1 MTGVGFLLSCISPM
15 CDQTEKLSLLIL
27 AAGRSTR
34 LGQDK
39 VWLELDGQPLVE
51 RVARR
56 MLPMVSE
63 VLFSTHQPQ
72 RFEALLSALP
82 VPARTVA
89 DRYPAAGP
97 LAGLHAGLS
106 VARYD
111 LMLAVAVDM
120 PFVNPELVRYLAEL
134 TSDVDAVVPLV
145 PNQGTGRPEAEP
157 LHAIYR
163 RTCLPAIEECLAS
176 GRRRVVSFLPQVRV
190 RYVSAEEIRPLDPQ
204 FRSFT
209 NVNTPQ
215 EWMAAQGD
223 G

>member
-1 MTGVGFLLSCISPM
+1 MAGVGFLLLCVPM
-15 CDQTEKLSLLIL
+15 SSKTEKLSLLIL
-27 AAGRSTR
+27 AAGASTR
-34 LGQDK
+34 LNQDK

-56 MLPMVSE
+56 MLPLVSE
-63 VLFSTHQPQ
+63 IIFSTNRPRQ
-72 RFEALLSALP
+72 FEALVSALP

-89 DRYPAAGP
+89 DHYLAAGP

-111 LMLAVAVDM
+111 LMLVVAVDM

-134 TSDVDAVVPLV
+134 TSDVDAVVPQV
-145 PNQGTGRPEAEP
+145 PNQDTGQPELEP

-163 RTCLPAIEECLAS
+163 RTCLPVIEECLAS
-176 GRRRVVSFLPQVRV
+176 GRRRVGSFLPQVRV
-190 RYVSAEEIRPLDPQ
+190 RDVSAEEIRLRDPQ
-204 FRSFT
+204 FRSFA

-215 EWMAAQGD
+215 DWAAARGE